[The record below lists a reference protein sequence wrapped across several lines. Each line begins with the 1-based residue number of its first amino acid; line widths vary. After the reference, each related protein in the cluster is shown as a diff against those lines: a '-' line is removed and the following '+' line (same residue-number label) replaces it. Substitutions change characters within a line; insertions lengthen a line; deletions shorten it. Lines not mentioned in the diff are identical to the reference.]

1 MPNLFDTDSPE
12 SDSVSIAVTCPPP
25 GNPTGPIS
33 TTTFDHFLSYEY
45 ASNFLT
51 PADQWSFSIPAVSL
65 TPGQGDALQ
74 PGAVVEIKISGLLQ
88 TTGYVDAVRVHGSR
102 GSGTILTITGRD
114 WMAPAVDGH
123 VDPQMQFKPSQTLA
137 DMMTQ
142 AYAFLSDVTF
152 QTDNI
157 ANRNVMTGRD
167 TGSTSKKGKTLK
179 SYVLHQLA
187 PYPQESVF
195 QFTSRVAQR
204 FGLWIWPSQDGQSIV
219 VGQPDFGTEPLY
231 QILNSLD
238 PSLSPH
244 NNVLEWDCESSR
256 KDQPSCILATGFG
269 GGGENAKVTLKGGIV
284 NPISSADTLNVQN
297 NYPTVKFTTPP
308 IPTDSS
314 GIGVL
319 PLIDPVPRPMYVVDR
334 DSHNQSEV
342 NSFLQRELSLRVR
355 HALTAN
361 YTIEGHRIGGVPI
374 AVDTIVDVQDDHSGL
389 HQLMWIIGRHFRK
402 DAHAGTSTQI
412 QTIRVG
418 SLQF

>member
-33 TTTFDHFLSYEY
+33 TTTFDHFLQYEY

-65 TPGQGDALQ
+65 APGQGDALQ

-142 AYAFLSDVTF
+142 AYEFLSSVTF
-152 QTDNI
+152 ATDNI

-204 FGLWIWPSQDGQSIV
+204 FGLWIWPSQDHQTIV
-219 VGQPDFGTEPLY
+219 VGKPDFDQEPLY

-244 NNVLEWDCESSR
+244 NNALDWDAEASR
-256 KDQPSCILATGFG
+256 KDQPSVILATGFG
-269 GGGENAKVTLKGGIV
+269 GGGEHAMVTPKGGII
-284 NPISSADTLNVQN
+284 NPVSAVSHVAIAQA
-297 NYPTVKFTTPP
+297 YPTVKFTQ
-308 IPTDSS
+308 PTLQS
-314 GIGVL
+314 GGGGLAQL

-334 DSHNQSEV
+334 DSHNQGEIDSY
-342 NSFLQRELSLRVR
+342 LLRELSLRMR

-389 HQLMWIIGRHFRK
+389 HQLMWVIGRHFRK

-412 QTIRVG
+412 QTIRPG